1 MLGARVGCACWV
13 RVLGSRVGFA
23 CWVRVLGSR
32 VGFGRPCPGAVATFE
47 TLRAATV
54 ETVANHALVK
64 PAMRA
69 MIYHIDH
76 ELTLQYHR
84 AKIQYHTIWYGPPS
98 IALVWAPKYRKKI
111 LTGAVGDRIRE
122 LLFEIGDAYQIEIEE
137 LEVSIDD
144 VHIFCSFPQS
154 CRLRKW

>member
-1 MLGARVGCACWV
+1 MRRGTFFEYFSHLGARHFESACDGTLRRTLLQSRRNQGFFFCAQDA
-13 RVLGSRVGFA
+13 RVGFA
-23 CWVRVLGSR
+23 CWIRMLDSR

-84 AKIQYHTIWYGPPS
+84 AKIQYLRSS
-98 IALVWAPKYRKKI
+98 IGLNCV
-111 LTGAVGDRIRE
+111 V
-122 LLFEIGDAYQIEIEE
+122 
-137 LEVSIDD
+137 V
-144 VHIFCSFPQS
+144 
-154 CRLRKW
+154 